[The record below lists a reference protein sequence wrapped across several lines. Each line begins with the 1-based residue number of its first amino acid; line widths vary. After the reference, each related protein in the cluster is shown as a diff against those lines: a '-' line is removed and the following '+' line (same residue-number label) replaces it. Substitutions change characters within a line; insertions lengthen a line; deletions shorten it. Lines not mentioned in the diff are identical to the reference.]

1 MRAVQCRNVRTG
13 VEIGHC
19 NYNERFFSMLS
30 LDTSDRAFIC
40 VRAQGI
46 LRWRD
51 YSNFERQISDE
62 LNRRRT
68 PIPLLL
74 DLRGFRGWSPAGLVR
89 DLIFDLRH
97 RASFSRIAVLGDAR
111 WHAWI
116 TYLAIP
122 LFRARL
128 RFFNGR
134 NIASEWLR
142 TQVRF

>member
-1 MRAVQCRNVRTG
+1 
-13 VEIGHC
+13 
-19 NYNERFFSMLS
+19 MLS

-40 VRAQGI
+40 VRARGI

-51 YSNFERQISDE
+51 YRHFERRLSHE
-62 LNRRRT
+62 LGRR
-68 PIPLLL
+68 PAPVPLLL

-97 RASFSRIAVLGDAR
+97 RASFSRIAVLGDTR

-116 TYLAIP
+116 TYLATP
-122 LFRARL
+122 LFRASL
-128 RFFNGR
+128 RFFNAR

>member
-1 MRAVQCRNVRTG
+1 
-13 VEIGHC
+13 
-19 NYNERFFSMLS
+19 MLS
-30 LDTSDRAFIC
+30 MDTSDRAFIC

-74 DLRGFRGWSPAGLVR
+74 DLRSFRGWSAAGFVR
-89 DLIFDLRH
+89 DLIFDLH
-97 RASFSRIAVLGDAR
+97 HWASFSRIAVLGDAR

-116 TYLAIP
+116 TYFAIP

-128 RFFNGR
+128 RFFN
-134 NIASEWLR
+134 AQDAATQWLCA
-142 TQVRF
+142 